1 MTGQDTETLESIT
14 RAATKAGI
22 GFTAGKVLQRYRI
35 GPHCAVLVGEVA
47 ATGTAA
53 IAFLLAVTREGEE
66 APGLLVVSQE
76 NKFARFY
83 SQGSHTMACV
93 QDGRRVEIGHAN
105 TWAEREPFTRE
116 ALSIA
121 GKRLEVSAAPVVDA
135 PAQPPKKKPKPA
147 APKPAAQVSAP
158 AASARDSAP
167 PPSQRRSFLP
177 EGKKAKPAL
186 HIGVVLAVILGIIKI
201 VAKSSSGP
209 GSYTPPSYTLPT
221 STRTTQQTSGAT
233 EHPGPIALDATHVY
247 WADQS
252 QGKLR
257 RQSKRGGEPE
267 DLASGID
274 EPTGIAIDAANVY
287 VTTDGR
293 GGSSR
298 TASLFRIPKK
308 GGELV
313 RLARLHVRAG
323 SPIVDDAGVVY
334 LADPPLPAGGKTAYA
349 EGYAS
354 VFAITPD
361 GGESEIEGFNNTSRS
376 IVADGKQVYWS
387 DWNAGTLLMA
397 PRKGG
402 IASPVTS
409 ATVKAQVIVA
419 DADTLY
425 WSGMAG
431 TRSVL
436 QKVAKSGGT
445 PITIASGSEMTVSD
459 LAVDGTSVWFVDET
473 TADKPAVYQVPKAGG
488 TPVLVAAE
496 VSSGARIAV
505 DETDV
510 YWSTLHGFAT
520 ISKKGRIDGGV
531 RDAGRFREAGGK
543 AEGGSGSKLD
553 AGERCGGR

>member
-1 MTGQDTETLESIT
+1 MTEQDTETLESIT
-14 RAATKAGI
+14 RAAAKAGI
-22 GFTAGKVLQRYRI
+22 GFTGGKVLQRYRI
-35 GPHCAVLVGEVA
+35 GPHIAVLVGEVM

-53 IAFLLAVTREGEE
+53 IAFVLAVTREGED
-66 APGLLVVSQE
+66 APGLLLVSQE

-93 QDGRRVEIGHAN
+93 QDGRRVDVGHAN
-105 TWAEREPFTRE
+105 AWAEREPFARE

-121 GKRLEVSAAPVVDA
+121 GKRLEISAPAVVDA
-135 PAQPPKKKPKPA
+135 PAPAPKKKPKPA
-147 APKPAAQVSAP
+147 APKPASPVTAP
-158 AASARDSAP
+158 VASARDSAP

-209 GSYTPPSYTLPT
+209 GSYTPPSYTLPP
-221 STRTTQQTSGAT
+221 STKTTQQTSGAL
-233 EHPGPIALDATHVY
+233 ERPGPIALDATHVY
-247 WADQS
+247 WADRS

-257 RQSKRGGEPE
+257 RQSKQGGEPQ

-274 EPTGIAIDAANVY
+274 EATGIAIDAANVY

-308 GGELV
+308 GGDMV

-334 LADPPLPAGGKTAYA
+334 LADPPLPVGGKTAYA
-349 EGYAS
+349 EGYSS
-354 VFAITPD
+354 VFAIGPD
-361 GGESEIEGFNNTSRS
+361 GGEIEIEGFNNTSRS
-376 IVADGKQVYWS
+376 VVSDGKQVYWS

-409 ATVKAQVIVA
+409 ATVKAQVVVA

-425 WSGMAG
+425 WAGEAG
-431 TRSVL
+431 TRNVL
-436 QKVAKSGGT
+436 QRVGKSGGT
-445 PITIASGSEMTVSD
+445 PVTIASGAEMTVSD
-459 LAVDGTSVWFVDET
+459 LAVDGTSVWFIDET
-473 TADKPAVYQVPKAGG
+473 TAGKPAVYQVPKAGG
-488 TPVLVAAE
+488 TPVLIAAE
-496 VSSGARIAV
+496 VASGARIAV

-520 ISKKGRIDGGV
+520 ISKKGRRDGGV
-531 RDAGRFREAGGK
+531 GDAGRGKEAGGK
-543 AEGGSGSKLD
+543 AEGGAGTKLD
-553 AGERCGGR
+553 AGEGCGGM